1 MTKQLIRI
9 GYQGIRGSNSE
20 FTTDEFVRTLRLSR
34 LGEVELVPLVSSMGV
49 IQALRDGRVDFGVVA
64 VRNKIAGEVKE
75 TKDALR
81 PIVYNVADTNTVPIR
96 YCMGIHPDASF
107 NEITT
112 IASHPQALAQT
123 AKERAQR
130 FPNLREVETADT
142 ALAAQQ
148 LADGTLP
155 KTTAVLC
162 SEHAA
167 QLYGL
172 KIEFYRLGAMYEDE
186 FGARQPNETEFRMI
200 YLDKN
205 KEALLEEEH
214 LEYCQIPNEVVDDV
228 VRQHSQDNPT
238 KMTISWG
245 AIRRRLEQM
254 KDLHIGPGP
263 VGVYDRTLR
272 RYTVVDEHQN
282 QTGTVFLIPK
292 ELAATLHENEPYAY
306 ARAMHLSQRLQGGHG
321 PSKQVTVAQ
330 RDTAFGKF
338 KRLFGK

>member
-1 MTKQLIRI
+1 MTKQVIRI

-20 FTTDEFVRTLRLSR
+20 FATGEFVRTLRLSR

-49 IQALRDGRVDFGVVA
+49 IQALREGRVDFGVVA

-96 YCMGIHPDASF
+96 YCMCIHSDASF
-107 NEITT
+107 NKITT
-112 IASHPQALAQT
+112 VASHPQALAQT

-167 QLYGL
+167 KLYGL
-172 KIEFYRLGAMYEDE
+172 QIEFYRLGAMYEDE

-205 KEALLEEEH
+205 KESLLEEEH
-214 LEYCQIPNEVVDDV
+214 LEYCQIPNEVVDDI
-228 VRQHSQDNPT
+228 VRQYSKDNPT

-263 VGVYDRTLR
+263 IGVYDRTLR

-282 QTGTVFLIPK
+282 QTNTVFLIPE
-292 ELAATLHENEPYAY
+292 ELATIICEIQPSTLARVAYLSKAT
-306 ARAMHLSQRLQGGHG
+306 QGGHS
-321 PSKQVTVAQ
+321 PSKQVNVAK

>member
-20 FTTDEFVRTLRLSR
+20 TATDEFVRTLRLQR

-49 IQALRDGRVDFGVVA
+49 VQALREGRVDFGVVA
-64 VRNKIAGEVKE
+64 IRNKIAGEVKE

-81 PIVYNVADTNTVPIR
+81 PIVYNIADTNTVPIR

-112 IASHPQALAQT
+112 VASHPQALAQT

-172 KIEFYRLGAMYEDE
+172 KIEFYQLGAMYEDE

-214 LEYCQIPNEVVDDV
+214 LEYCQIPNEVIDDV
-228 VRQHSQDNPT
+228 VRRYSQDNPT

-254 KDLHIGPGP
+254 KDLHIGPGAI
-263 VGVYDRTLR
+263 GVYDRTLR

-282 QTGTVFLIPK
+282 QNSTVFLIPK
-292 ELAATLHENEPYAY
+292 ELAATLHEIEPHAY

-321 PSKQVTVAQ
+321 PSKQVNVAK